1 MRVFVA
7 GGSGVIGVRL
17 VPLLVAAG
25 HVVAAMTRSPGKAQ
39 LLAELGAQ
47 PVVCDVFDR
56 EGLTAAVSGFRPEIV
71 FHQLTDLP
79 DEAADIGGYSERNN
93 RIRSEGT
100 TSLLAAAAAAGTSR
114 VIAQSISWELPIER
128 GRAVTAAHERAVLA
142 AGGVVIR
149 YGQLWRPGT
158 YYQAAPQPPRI
169 HVDDAAR
176 QTLPTVEAPAGLTIV
191 IDDRAI
197 PGSDASG

>member
-1 MRVFVA
+1 M
-7 GGSGVIGVRL
+7 RL

-25 HVVAAMTRSPGKAQ
+25 HVVAGMTRSPAKAG

-56 EGLTAAVSGFRPEIV
+56 EALIPAVAGAGPDVV

-79 DEAADIGGYSERNN
+79 DEAAEIGRYGERNN
-93 RIRSEGT
+93 RIRTEGT
-100 TSLLAAAAAAGTSR
+100 ANLLAAAAAAGAGR
-114 VIAQSISWELPIER
+114 VIAQSISWELPGEE
-128 GRAVTAAHERAVLA
+128 GRAATAGHERAVLE

-149 YGQLWRPGT
+149 YGQLWGPGT
-158 YYQAAPQPPRI
+158 YYQTAPPPPRI

-176 QTLPTVEAPAGLTIV
+176 QSLPALAAPPGLTLV
-191 IDDRAI
+191 ADDRAI
-197 PGSDASG
+197 LSGDTPAQFRSA